1 MLTIVKASFWF
12 QVKSQRHSDC
22 SDQYSV
28 LGDVDHAAGNPS
40 QKHSLDLDQDHKL
53 DQSLLNMES
62 RKMTKAGENI
72 LRREGRKTMDV
83 AELRSSDEVGR
94 GAGDLD
100 FVIDVT
106 QTEPRSMSLQVIIY
120 PLFPPGSPCFW
131 TFLSILFSIY
141 VKTYH
146 SEPAHINSG
155 YATPVRKGETP
166 TSIRSFFVLC
176 FMCYYYI
183 MYIISGHNCQKGR
196 KSIGRSQSFLGTGVS
211 EERRRHNS
219 LKVTEANN
227 SADDILL
234 IYNWNSYID
243 SADDILRFIICN

>member
-1 MLTIVKASFWF
+1 M
-12 QVKSQRHSDC
+12 
-22 SDQYSV
+22 

-94 GAGDLD
+94 GAGDLE

-120 PLFPPGSPCFW
+120 PLFPPGPPAFG
-131 TFLSILFSIY
+131 LFKY
-141 VKTYH
+141 FVFDLCYH
-146 SEPAHINSG
+146 SEPAHFNSG
-155 YATPVRKGETP
+155 YAAPVRKGETP
-166 TSIRSFFVLC
+166 SSLFLFSISYHHYIVYHTQSYSSEGKKINWPKSEFPGDWSF
-176 FMCYYYI
+176 
-183 MYIISGHNCQKGR
+183 
-196 KSIGRSQSFLGTGVS
+196 
-211 EERRRHNS
+211 RRAQ
-219 LKVTEANN
+219 EAQLFEGN
-227 SADDILL
+227 
-234 IYNWNSYID
+234 
-243 SADDILRFIICN
+243 RGKQ

>member
-1 MLTIVKASFWF
+1 M
-12 QVKSQRHSDC
+12 
-22 SDQYSV
+22 

-120 PLFPPGSPCFW
+120 PLFPPAFG
-131 TFLSILFSIY
+131 LFKY
-141 VKTYH
+141 
-146 SEPAHINSG
+146 
-155 YATPVRKGETP
+155 
-166 TSIRSFFVLC
+166 FVFDLC
-176 FMCYYYI
+176 
-183 MYIISGHNCQKGR
+183 
-196 KSIGRSQSFLGTGVS
+196 
-211 EERRRHNS
+211 
-219 LKVTEANN
+219 
-227 SADDILL
+227 
-234 IYNWNSYID
+234 
-243 SADDILRFIICN
+243 